1 MALHVTLT
9 GIRGLLA
16 PPVGIALYHALEAWR
31 PGAGAWSLVLPLVLV
46 GAGSREFTAMRRLR
60 ESRSREA

>member
-16 PPVGIALYHALEAWR
+16 PPVGILLYHALENWR
-31 PGAGAWSLVLPLVLV
+31 PGAGAWALLMPLLLIAA
-46 GAGSREFTAMRRLR
+46 GAVEFNAMRRLR
-60 ESRSREA
+60 DVRRPQT

>member
-1 MALHVTLT
+1 
-9 GIRGLLA
+9 
-16 PPVGIALYHALEAWR
+16 VGIALYHALEAWR
-31 PGAGAWSLVLPLVLV
+31 PGAGAWSLILPLVLV